1 MRVTIAGAGNVGR
14 SIARELIANGH
25 SVLLIDRAPAA
36 IKPASVPE
44 AEWLLADACELDS
57 LAEARLDTS
66 DVSIA
71 ATGDDKVNL
80 VHSLLA
86 KTEFGVPRTVGRV
99 NHPGNEWL
107 FDDMWGV
114 DVAVSTPRLMCALVE
129 EAVTVGDLVRLM
141 TFQKGRTNL
150 VEMTLPDSSPTVGRR
165 IGEISWPGETVLT
178 AIIRDGRGMAPDRD
192 GALEA
197 GDELLFLIDPDHESE
212 LSRFLS
218 PRSHIG
224 VPAEELDLRAARM
237 DEPAR
242 PGLTPSVVST
252 GPVAPAP
259 LKVLDESSAPAD
271 ETLAPASHPAMDEE
285 PDLPFDE

>member
-14 SIARELIANGH
+14 SIAKELIANGH
-25 SVLLIDRAPAA
+25 SVLLIDRAPGA

-44 AEWLLADACELDS
+44 AEWLLADACELES
-57 LAEARLDTS
+57 LAEAHLDTS

-165 IGEISWPGETVLT
+165 IGEINWPGETVLT

-218 PRSHIG
+218 PRAHVG
-224 VPAEELDLRAARM
+224 VQAQDLDHRVSPVAEAPELTARRII
-237 DEPAR
+237 P
-242 PGLTPSVVST
+242 T
-252 GPVAPAP
+252 GIVAPAP
-259 LKVLDESSAPAD
+259 LKVLSENSPQTPEAAAP
-271 ETLAPASHPAMDEE
+271 TSHASAMDE

>member
-14 SIARELIANGH
+14 SIAKELIANGH
-25 SVLLIDRAPAA
+25 HVLLIDREPGA

-44 AEWLLADACELDS
+44 AEWLLADACEMDS

-71 ATGDDKVNL
+71 ATGDDKANL

-150 VEMTLPDSSPTVGRR
+150 AEMTLPDSSPTVGRR
-165 IGEISWPGETVLT
+165 IGDINWPGETVLT

-197 GDELLFLIDPDHESE
+197 GDELLFLIDPDHEIE
-212 LSRFLS
+212 LARFLS
-218 PRSHIG
+218 PRET
-224 VPAEELDLRAARM
+224 VVATPQTLDHRAAVTR
-237 DEPAR
+237 EPAQ
-242 PGLTPSVVST
+242 PAATAEPSSHPK
-252 GPVAPAP
+252 PV
-259 LKVLDESSAPAD
+259 KVLDERGSTALQPP
-271 ETLAPASHPAMDEE
+271 TPPVASTTAEE
-285 PDLPFDE
+285 PDLPFEE

>member
-14 SIARELIANGH
+14 SIAKELIANGH
-25 SVLLIDRAPAA
+25 SVLLIDRAPSA

-86 KTEFGVPRTVGRV
+86 KTEFGVPRTVARV

-165 IGEISWPGETVLT
+165 IGEINWPGETVLT
-178 AIIRDGRGMAPDRD
+178 AIIREGRGMAPDRD

-197 GDELLFLIDPDHESE
+197 GDELMFLIDPDHETE

-218 PRSHIG
+218 PRAHVG
-224 VPAEELDLRAARM
+224 VQAHELDHRATP
-237 DEPAR
+237 EVETPASAPR
-242 PGLTPSVVST
+242 ATVAT
-252 GPVAPAP
+252 GPVAPTP
-259 LKVLDESSAPAD
+259 LKVLTEDLPIATEHAAPS
-271 ETLAPASHPAMDEE
+271 SHPAATDE
-285 PDLPFDE
+285 PDLPFEE

>member
-14 SIARELIANGH
+14 SIAKELIANGH
-25 SVLLIDRAPAA
+25 SVLLIDRAPGA

-86 KTEFGVPRTVGRV
+86 KTEFGVSRTVARV

-114 DVAVSTPRLMCALVE
+114 DIAVSTPRLMCALVE

-165 IGEISWPGETVLT
+165 IGEINWPGETVLT

-197 GDELLFLIDPDHESE
+197 GDELMFLIDPDHETE

-218 PRSHIG
+218 PRAQTG
-224 VPAEELDLRAARM
+224 VRADNLDHRASPVEEAL
-237 DEPAR
+237 
-242 PGLTPSVVST
+242 
-252 GPVAPAP
+252 APAPGAAIPSGPAAPTP
-259 LKVLDESSAPAD
+259 LKVLAEDLPATH
-271 ETLAPASHPAMDEE
+271 EHAGPATHAAATDE
-285 PDLPFDE
+285 PDLPFEE